1 LRSDAE
7 RAWEMFRD
15 PSSSGVVVVTLPEE
29 MPTNETLELC
39 TALRVELTL
48 PIAELVVNSLLPTLF
63 SSTEASLLGGLGA
76 IASASSARA
85 VLDSAVRRAL
95 RERIQEESLQRL
107 SQIGAPLRRLEL
119 LLDGAAT
126 PDAVL
131 RLAKS
136 FAS

>member
-1 LRSDAE
+1 
-7 RAWEMFRD
+7 
-15 PSSSGVVVVTLPEE
+15 VTLPEE

-48 PIAELVVNSLLPTLF
+48 PIAELVVNSLLPPLF
-63 SSTEASLLGGLGA
+63 SSEEASVLGVLGA
-76 IASASSARA
+76 IAGASPALA
-85 VLDSAVRRAL
+85 VLDSAVRRAV
-95 RERIQEESLQRL
+95 RERTQEESLQRL
-107 SQIGAPLRRLEL
+107 SRIGAPLRRLDL

-136 FAS
+136 FGS